1 MKRMIDFLLF
11 LVGIRR
17 KKKSSQSFK
26 PLVTVLIPAYNE
38 EETIGDTILSV
49 QSQSYPIK
57 EIIVIDDCSSDR
69 TGEIARALDV
79 KVIRI
84 PKNSGTKSKA
94 QNFCLRFVET
104 DLVATI
110 DADTILD
117 SKAMELIISAL
128 DDQEVLSACGFVIP
142 QKIRTF
148 WEKCRLV
155 QYLYYIGLN
164 KSAQAHLGIP
174 LVSSG
179 CFSIFNT
186 KMLKEMGGF
195 PEGTIVEDMA
205 LTWRAHLEKKQI
217 KFVPQAVC
225 YPKDPSNWKQ
235 YKSQVMRWNRGF
247 LQCVGKY
254 KLSLIKNPRLAF
266 FVFLYLLSGFLQP
279 LFLGFFIWY
288 IIWFF
293 STNAYQGEILFILP
307 FFGLLLEMSIVFS
320 VILIAGIRYKYLKLA
335 LISFPYYWL
344 IAPVD
349 TYLFVSAV
357 FQEWIFGKKLEN
369 WEKGH

>member
-17 KKKSSQSFK
+17 KEKPSQSFK
-26 PLVTVLIPAYNE
+26 PSVSVLIPAYNE

-49 QSQSYPIK
+49 QAQSYPIK

-69 TGEIARALDV
+69 TGEIAKALGV
-79 KVIRI
+79 KVVST

-94 QNFCLRFVET
+94 QNFGLKFVET

-117 SKAMELIISAL
+117 SKAIELVIPVL
-128 DDQEVLSACGFVIP
+128 DDQEILSVCGFVIP

-148 WEKCRLV
+148 WEKCRLI
-155 QYLYYIGLN
+155 QYLYYIGLS
-164 KSAQAHLGIP
+164 KSAQAHWRVP

-179 CFSIFNT
+179 CFSVFNT

-247 LQCVGKY
+247 LQCVREY
-254 KLSLIKNPRLAF
+254 KLRLIKNPRLAF
-266 FVFLYLLSGFLQP
+266 FVFWYLLSGFLQP
-279 LFLGFFIWY
+279 LFLGFSIWY
-288 IIWFF
+288 LVWFF
-293 STNAYQGEILFILP
+293 PTRAHQGEILFILP
-307 FFGLLLEMSIVFS
+307 FFGLLLEMLIVFS
-320 VILIAGIRYKYLKLA
+320 VILIAGIRYKHLKLA

-344 IAPVD
+344 MAPVD
-349 TYLFVSAV
+349 AYLFLNAV
-357 FQEWIFGKKLEN
+357 LQEWIFGKKLQS